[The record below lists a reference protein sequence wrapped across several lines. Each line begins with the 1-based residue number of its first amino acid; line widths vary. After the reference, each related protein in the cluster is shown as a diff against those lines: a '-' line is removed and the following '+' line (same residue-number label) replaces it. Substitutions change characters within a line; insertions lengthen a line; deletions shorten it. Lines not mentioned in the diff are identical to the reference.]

1 MWEQVVDMLRAAAL
15 RTAEKVA
22 GFLPGLLGMLVILLG
37 ALVLATVAR
46 MVVTRVLRGLQFD
59 RRAELLGLAT
69 VADWSAMGGPSV
81 LLGRVVMWTILL
93 AGLLAGFSA
102 LDAALPE
109 AFARTVFAYVPNLV
123 AAFVILV
130 LGTILARFLARSV
143 LISAVNLQVRSA
155 RLFSAG
161 VKWLVLVV
169 AWAMAL
175 EHLGIGRGIL
185 MLAFGIVFG
194 GVVLALA
201 LAVGLGSKDAVSR
214 SLERQLLDAD
224 RPDKLTHV

>member
-1 MWEQVVDMLRAAAL
+1 MWDQFDEMLRAAAL
-15 RTAEKVA
+15 RTAENVA
-22 GFLPGLLGMLVILLG
+22 EFLPGVIGMLVILLG
-37 ALVLATVAR
+37 ALLVALLAR
-46 MVVTRVLRGLQFD
+46 MVVIRALRGLHFD
-59 RRAELLGLAT
+59 QRAEQLGLAT
-69 VADWSAMGGPSV
+69 VADWSAFGGPSV
-81 LLGRVVMWTILL
+81 LAGRVVMWTILV

-109 AFARTVFAYVPNLV
+109 AFARAVFAYVPNLV
-123 AAFVILV
+123 AALVILV

-143 LISAVNLQVRSA
+143 LIGAVNLQLRSA

-161 VKWLVLVV
+161 VKWMVLVI

-185 MLAFGIVFG
+185 MLAFGITFG

-201 LAVGLGSKDAVSR
+201 LAVGLGSKDIVTRA
-214 SLERQLLDAD
+214 LERQLLEPD